1 LHAFIA
7 TSASDGVLT
16 ASLLQDRPEMKTQA
30 VITWDAVHQHGMLHN
45 DVVLRNFVMS
55 GDGQAV
61 WAVVLIVAGAVLQ
74 N

>member
-1 LHAFIA
+1 M
-7 TSASDGVLT
+7 
-16 ASLLQDRPEMKTQA
+16 QDRPEMKTQA

-45 DVVLRNFVMS
+45 DVVLRNFVKS

>member
-1 LHAFIA
+1 
-7 TSASDGVLT
+7 
-16 ASLLQDRPEMKTQA
+16 
-30 VITWDAVHQHGMLHN
+30 
-45 DVVLRNFVMS
+45 LRNFVKS